1 MRFVYLL
8 AYKQYLDGVNRCRI
22 FLSGLTASSLLLA
35 FAGLPSAIKGIML
48 DASGRFASQGRSMNP
63 QMRPV
68 NQSKGKIFQIHLSL
82 VPCDSMKM
90 SCLDWSGL
98 YVGLISGNYHM
109 HQDPKINEM
118 HVGKAQKEIRCM
130 LYSFE
135 ICPFQSWIS
144 NRMRFKDKSC
154 SLGSGP
160 PSKIIS
166 QRISDISW
174 SLISQ
179 IRGTL
184 QL

>member
-8 AYKQYLDGVNRCRI
+8 AYKKYLDGVNRCRI

-48 DASGRFASQGRSMNP
+48 DASGRFASQRWSMNP

-135 ICPFQSWIS
+135 SS
-144 NRMRFKDKSC
+144 SLS
-154 SLGSGP
+154 SLGFP
-160 PSKIIS
+160 
-166 QRISDISW
+166 QRKGWKKWEILGDVEKRPKVIM
-174 SLISQ
+174 SLSA
-179 IRGTL
+179 RPWR
-184 QL
+184 